1 MKPAQQT
8 QPPKPPMAPQLRLVE
23 EEAEAP
29 RSIPQVSGP
38 ARICLLSLGV
48 LFAATGVL
56 GAFLPVL
63 PTTPFMLL
71 AAACFAR
78 TSPALHQRILA
89 NKMFGSY
96 VAQWQCDR
104 TVPRAAKRK
113 ALGLVLVTFL
123 LSIALVDGVG
133 LRVMLASIGV
143 ALGCFLV
150 WLPTTAE
157 DSELSI
163 TRE

>member
-1 MKPAQQT
+1 
-8 QPPKPPMAPQLRLVE
+8 V
-23 EEAEAP
+23 
-29 RSIPQVSGP
+29 

-48 LFAATGVL
+48 LFAAIGVL

-63 PTTPFMLL
+63 PTTPFLLL

-78 TSPALHQRILA
+78 TSTALHQRILA
-89 NKMFGSY
+89 NRMFGTYIS
-96 VAQWQCDR
+96 QWQTDR

-113 ALGLVLVTFL
+113 ALGLVLVTFT
-123 LSIALVDGVG
+123 LSIAMVGGIG

-157 DSELSI
+157 GSELSI
-163 TRE
+163 TRGRGQVRDRTDA